1 MNMGVQANKKTTM
14 IYKVNTIFLKI
25 VTFNNQLIPQL
36 LYAQFA
42 KSGMIMHSNVVDY

>member
-1 MNMGVQANKKTTM
+1 MEVQANEETTM

-25 VTFNNQLIPQL
+25 VTLNNELIPQL

-42 KSGMIMHSNVVDY
+42 K